1 MLYSPLKD
9 TMDHS
14 LFFFLLKQRIRKLQT
29 EVEDARRKVVVA
41 NAATKRIEEAYAAL
55 KKEVSVMLILHFK
68 SMCISVYKHLFLH
81 NHTYSPLLVSVY
93 AFYYMHTHVHAH
105 SLHNRMQW
113 ASQSLYQGQYCNLIR
128 LAYYNTNVRD
138 ECDLKF
144 PWPHRCSGK
153 EMKNLLRRE
162 LSTSQSRVSHSV
174 SLPGLGSLKQRHKLV
189 FFCDMV
195 LFLGY
200 EENLSK

>member
-55 KKEVSVMLILHFK
+55 KKEVSVMLIHFK

-81 NHTYSPLLVSVY
+81 NHTYSLLLVSVY

-189 FFCDMV
+189 FFVIRCCFEGM
-195 LFLGY
+195 
-200 EENLSK
+200 KKI